1 MATVRRVQDIER
13 AVEDLPDSELREFR
27 EWFAEF
33 DARTW
38 DGEFEQDASSGVLDK
53 LAEEAINDRD
63 EGRTRPL

>member
-1 MATVRRVQDIER
+1 MAVVRKVQDIER
-13 AVEDLPDSELREFR
+13 AVQGLPDSELREFR

-33 DARTW
+33 DARMW
-38 DGEFEQDASSGVLDK
+38 DAELEQDASSGVLDS